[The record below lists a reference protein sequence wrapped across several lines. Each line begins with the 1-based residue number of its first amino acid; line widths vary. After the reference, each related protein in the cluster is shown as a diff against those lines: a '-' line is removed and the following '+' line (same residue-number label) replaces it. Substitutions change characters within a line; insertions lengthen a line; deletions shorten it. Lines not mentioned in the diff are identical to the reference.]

1 VSTVLQ
7 PFRPDA
13 SSPWDAD
20 AAAHLWRRA
29 GFGASPARIE
39 ATVRLDP
46 QEAARSL
53 VEGPA
58 RDSAAEGL
66 ESIFGAVVGSSDD
79 DKARAWLVSR
89 MIRCEHQLREKVA
102 LFWHGH
108 FATSIAKVRDL
119 GWMMRQYRIFLEEGL
134 GRFPALLARVAR
146 DPAMLRWLD
155 NETNSK
161 GHPNENFARELFEL
175 FTLGVGNYGEQD
187 IQEAARAFTGWHIL
201 QDEYRF
207 SKALHDEGEKTV
219 FGKRGRFGGDDVLAL
234 ALEHPACSRFLA
246 RKLLDFFVMPV
257 PAGAA
262 SEEVESVARLLRDTG
277 YDIGATLRALF
288 GSQLFYG
295 SAARRSLVKSPLDY
309 FVGAARSLEM
319 PADATAA
326 VPLLREM
333 GQDLL
338 SPPNVKGWP
347 GHGAWINTA
356 TWITRV
362 NAAERI
368 AATLEIGFDGEQ
380 ALDHYGRALLGRPPP
395 AAERQALLSAG
406 TGKRDLVHGLL
417 ALPEAHLL

>member
-1 VSTVLQ
+1 MNEPLQ
-7 PFRPDA
+7 PFAPDA
-13 SSPWDAD
+13 SHPWDAD

-29 GFGASPARIE
+29 GFGAAPSRIE
-39 ATVRLDP
+39 ATLRSSP
-46 QEAARSL
+46 EEAARSA

-58 RDSAAEGL
+58 SDGATEGL
-66 ESIFGAVVGSSDD
+66 ESIFGAIVGSNDD

-89 MIRCEHQLREKVA
+89 MVRCEHQLREKVA

-134 GRFPALLARVAR
+134 GKFPVMLARVVR

-155 NETNSK
+155 NETNAK

-175 FTLGVGNYGEQD
+175 FTLGEGHYTERD

-201 QDEYRF
+201 HDKFRF
-207 SKALHDEGEKTV
+207 SRALHDDGEKTIL
-219 FGKRGRFGGDDVLAL
+219 GKSGRFGGDDVLAL
-234 ALEHPACSRFLA
+234 ALEQPACARFLA
-246 RKLLDFFVMPV
+246 LKLLDHFVMP
-257 PAGAA
+257 ASDAA
-262 SEEVESVARLLRDTG
+262 PYVDEVARLLRDSG
-277 YDIGATLRALF
+277 YDIGATLRTIFA
-288 GSQLFYG
+288 SRLFYG
-295 SAARRSLVKSPLDY
+295 TAARRSLVKSPLD
-309 FVGAARSLEM
+309 FVVGAARAFEM

-362 NAAERI
+362 NAAERL
-368 AATLEIGFDGEQ
+368 AANLDIRFDGEK
-380 ALDHYGRALLGRPPP
+380 ALDHYGRALLGRNPP

>member
-1 VSTVLQ
+1 MSEHLQ
-7 PFRPDA
+7 PFEPDA
-13 SSPWDAD
+13 ANPWDAD

-29 GFGASPARIE
+29 GFGAPPSRIDATLRTTPAE
-39 ATVRLDP
+39 ASR
-46 QEAARSL
+46 AA

-58 RDSAAEGL
+58 RDGAAEGL
-66 ESIFGAVVGSSDD
+66 ESIFGAVVGSNND

-89 MIRCEHQLREKVA
+89 MVRCEHQLREKVA

-119 GWMMRQYRIFLEEGL
+119 GWMMRQYRIFLEDGL
-134 GRFPALLARVAR
+134 GKFPVMLARVVR

-155 NETNSK
+155 NETNAK

-175 FTLGVGNYGEQD
+175 FTLGEGHYSEQD

-201 QDEYRF
+201 HDKFRF
-207 SKALHDEGEKTV
+207 SKALHDDGEKTI
-219 FGKRGRFGGDDVLAL
+219 FGRTGPFGGDDVLGL
-234 ALEHPACSRFLA
+234 ALEQPACSRFLA
-246 RKLLDFFVMPV
+246 RKLIDFFVMP
-257 PAGAA
+257 A
-262 SEEVESVARLLRDTG
+262 SSPEAPVDATARLLRESG
-277 YDIGATLRALF
+277 YDIGHTLRTLL
-288 GSQLFYG
+288 SSRSFYG

-309 FVGAARSLEM
+309 LVGAARAFEM
-319 PADATAA
+319 AADATAA

-362 NAAERI
+362 NAAERL
-368 AATLEIGFDGEQ
+368 AANLEIRHDGEQ
-380 ALDHYGRALLGRPPP
+380 ALDHYGRALLGRNPP